1 MAGKIAEWLRTSAAL
16 LEAPGLILGIDTVA
30 HNPLWL
36 QFQGTRHRLLAS
48 ASTRRGTSGAHTFR
62 LNHTCAIHTFWKVC
76 NSQFVGEGQYSDTYT
91 SHLQSYAPA
100 NVANGERARR
110 KWGGCRLKSGRL
122 ASRVTGAGFLLPG
135 RWPEPSTGARR

>member
-1 MAGKIAEWLRTSAAL
+1 MAGKITEWLRTSAAL
-16 LEAPGLILGIDTVA
+16 LEAPGLILSIDMVA

-76 NSQFVGEGQYSDTYT
+76 NSQFVGEGQYSDTLYKPP
-91 SHLQSYAPA
+91 SVLCPGQCSQW
-100 NVANGERARR
+100 GE
-110 KWGGCRLKSGRL
+110 SQEEVGRL
-122 ASRVTGAGFLLPG
+122 QAEVWKTSKQGHRGGIPVA
-135 RWPEPSTGARR
+135 WKVA